1 MYEKTIELI
10 ALTGFATGLCYET
23 TIYLM
28 LSEAREKYYHERRK
42 IEDIID
48 TLFHPKR
55 TREEIISIESELH
68 KQDPSRLPP
77 F

>member
-10 ALTGFATGLCYET
+10 VSTGFAAGLCYET

-28 LSEAREKYYHERRK
+28 LSEARERYYHERSK
-42 IEDIID
+42 ITDIID

-55 TREEIISIESELH
+55 TREEIIAIESELR
-68 KQDPSRLPP
+68 KQDPSRLLP